1 MVADLAVVLDH
12 AGESAT
18 DRLARLDERAGGA
31 WSTDARVWSP
41 APRPTSRTSSSRGTR
56 AGYDGVRLRPAF
68 LPDDLD
74 AIVADLLPE
83 LRARGLART
92 AYDADSLRGLL
103 ALPTDVPNRF
113 AA

>member
-1 MVADLAVVLDH
+1 M
-12 AGESAT
+12 
-18 DRLARLDERAGGA
+18 
-31 WSTDARVWSP
+31 
-41 APRPTSRTSSSRGTR
+41 
-56 AGYDGVRLRPAF
+56 RLRPAV

-103 ALPTDVPNRF
+103 DLPTDVPNRF